1 MYHPDKESTM
11 MKTKIFAG
19 VVLIT
24 AVLFAQVG
32 SVLAAPAMQD
42 GSITGKVT
50 SLECGTDSEGNLTIL
65 VTLEDAEGTSQTVNI
80 DLATADSLGLVTFG
94 EDELPDCSAEAF
106 AAILDAAPEEGL
118 EVTGAP
124 EDIIP
129 DEEESNHPISILLAA
144 FFGEDASVIN
154 GYHEDGFGF
163 GVIAQSLWMSQN
175 VGGDAT
181 LAGEIM
187 IAKTTGDY
195 SAFFPE
201 DTEDVPTNW
210 GQFKKALSDKKNN
223 LGSIVSGHAENND
236 VEEQSLD
243 QTQQPGNGPG
253 NSNNNGNG
261 NNGKGNN
268 KDKGNNGKGNGKNK

>member
-1 MYHPDKESTM
+1 M

-19 VVLIT
+19 VLLIT

-32 SVLAAPAMQD
+32 SVFAAPAMQD
-42 GSITGKVT
+42 GSNTGKVT
-50 SLECGTDSEGNLTIL
+50 ALECGTDSEGNTNIL
-65 VTLEDAEGTSQTVNI
+65 VTLEDAEGMLQTVNI

-118 EVTGAP
+118 EVTIVP
-124 EDIIP
+124 EDVIP
-129 DEEESNHPISILLAA
+129 DEEESNHPISVLLAA
-144 FFGEDASVIN
+144 FFGEDASVID

-175 VGGDAT
+175 VGGDAS

-201 DTEDVPTNW
+201 GTEDVPTNW
-210 GQFKKALSDKKNN
+210 GQFKKAFSDKKNN
-223 LGSIVSGHAENND
+223 LGSVVSGHAQNSETD
-236 VEEQSLD
+236 EQSLE
-243 QTQQPGNGPG
+243 QSQLE
-253 NSNNNGNG
+253 NSNNNG
-261 NNGKGNN
+261 KGNSN
-268 KDKGNNGKGNGKNK
+268 KDKDKSNNGKGNGKNK

>member
-1 MYHPDKESTM
+1 MFKSKM
-11 MKTKIFAG
+11 FAG
-19 VVLIT
+19 ILLI
-24 AVLFAQVG
+24 AAILFAQVG
-32 SVLAAPAMQD
+32 TALAAPQAQD
-42 GSITGKVT
+42 TTPITGTITNIVLETDELGVT
-50 SLECGTDSEGNLTIL
+50 TVL
-65 VTLEDAEGTSQTVNI
+65 VTLVDDMEVEQTVRLSV
-80 DLATADSLGLVTFG
+80 DTAEALGLV
-94 EDELPDCSAEAF
+94 
-106 AAILDAAPEEGL
+106 ILDPDTMEPIVDESQVVGMSV
-118 EVTGAP
+118 EVDPSTV
-124 EDIIP
+124 IP
-129 DEEESNHPISILLAA
+129 DEEPAEEPTDESYSPISILLAA
-144 FFGEDASVIN
+144 FFGEDAGVID
-154 GYHEDGFGF
+154 GYHDDGFGF

-175 VGGDAT
+175 VGGDAS

-201 DTEDVPTNW
+201 DAEDVPANW

-243 QTQQPGNGPG
+243 QTQQPGNGHG

>member
-11 MKTKIFAG
+11 MKTKIIAG
-19 VVLIT
+19 VLLIA

-32 SVLAAPAMQD
+32 SVFAAPAMQD

-50 SLECGTDSEGNLTIL
+50 ALECGTDGEGNATIL
-65 VTLEDAEGTSQTVNI
+65 VTLEDAEGMSQTVNI
-80 DLATADSLGLVTFG
+80 DLATAESLGLVTYR

-118 EVTGAP
+118 EVIIAP
-124 EDIIP
+124 EDVIPVP
-129 DEEESNHPISILLAA
+129 DEEESNHPISVLLAA
-144 FFGEDASVIN
+144 FFGEDASVID

-201 DTEDVPTNW
+201 GTEDVPTNW

-223 LGSIVSGHAENND
+223 LGSIVSGHAENSN

-243 QTQQPGNGPG
+243 QTQQPGNGHG
-253 NSNNNGNG
+253 ND
-261 NNGKGNN
+261 NGKGNN
-268 KDKGNNGKGNGKNK
+268 KDKSNNGKGNGKNK